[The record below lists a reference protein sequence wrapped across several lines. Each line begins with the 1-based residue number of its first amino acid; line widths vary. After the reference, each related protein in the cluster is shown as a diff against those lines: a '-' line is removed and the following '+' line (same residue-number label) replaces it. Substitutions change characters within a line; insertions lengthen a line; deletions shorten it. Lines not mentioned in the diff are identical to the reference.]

1 MNSPAS
7 DSPLFSSSTA
17 DRRVMASARG
27 AIAQHRAEF
36 SVLVNA
42 ALECADPL
50 EAMALTRMA
59 YEYAMFSHPGM
70 LASPVLER
78 LLNDTGRGLIPDAV
92 RTGPEAD
99 ARPPKVERV
108 LHVASEVYESGGHG
122 RVLERWIEHD
132 RERVPTVLFI
142 NGDHPVPDSVVR
154 AVAQRGGGFARISLR
169 ADTLTRAR
177 ELRLLASRH
186 DLVVLHIHNYEILV
200 PLALADPVGRPP
212 TILVNHS
219 SHLMWSG
226 VGCTDVVVSFS
237 DLEAEMT
244 VARRGVARE
253 RSLVMGLPS
262 APRTLPG
269 RSQARAQL
277 GLDPDGPVLLSMG
290 ATYKLHPVFEVA
302 HRNLVS
308 AALDA
313 LPQATVLLVG
323 PRAED
328 RVVEPDPRVRVLGVV
343 SDTSAVFAAADILI
357 DSWPLTGGTT
367 VIDAGDA
374 GLTVVALADPPLPI
388 LSPPASALDGC
399 VVRAADLQE
408 LRDRLSELW
417 ASPERRADLGR
428 RSRAAV
434 ATHHGDGWSEQM
446 ESVVAAAVEHRGTA
460 IPPAGPATEQITEW
474 EAVILAQRTFET
486 QNATLPTIYARNLD
500 LLPAERRPQS
510 VAEISARLDLARERA
525 PKPPRV
531 IAAPRIEQEDIVHTL
546 ERMRELIAGGTVVC
560 GVILVAAELLDDAV
574 ALIEP
579 AMASGTDIDIEL
591 QIGEH
596 PAAIARPDDVVLA
609 EEPESSANLARVA
622 QLG

>member
-1 MNSPAS
+1 
-7 DSPLFSSSTA
+7 
-17 DRRVMASARG
+17 MANARG
-27 AIAQHRAEF
+27 AIAHHRAEF
-36 SVLVNA
+36 SVLVSA
-42 ALECADPL
+42 ALECVDPL

-70 LASPVLER
+70 LASPALEE
-78 LLNDTGRGLIPDAV
+78 LLSDTGRSLIPDAGTTNP
-92 RTGPEAD
+92 RGGATSS
-99 ARPPKVERV
+99 KVERV

-142 NGDHPVPDSVVR
+142 NGDHPVPDSVVH
-154 AVAQRGGGFARISLR
+154 AVSRRGGGFARVSLR
-169 ADTLTRAR
+169 ADILTRAR

-200 PLALADPVGRPP
+200 PLALADPIGRPP

-219 SHLMWSG
+219 SHLMWTG
-226 VGCTDVVVSFS
+226 VGCADVVVSFS

-262 APRTLPG
+262 APRTLPD
-269 RSQARAQL
+269 RSQARAEL

-302 HRNLVS
+302 HRDLVRT
-308 AALDA
+308 ALDA

-328 RVVEPDPRVRVLGVV
+328 RVVDPDPRVRVLGVM

-374 GLTVVALADPPLPI
+374 GLTVIALADPPLPI

-399 VVRAADLQE
+399 VVRAADLEE
-408 LRDRLSELW
+408 LRDRLRELW
-417 ASPERRADLGR
+417 ASSERRADLGR
-428 RSRAAV
+428 RSHAAV
-434 ATHHGDGWSEQM
+434 AAHHRDGWREGM
-446 ESVVAAAVEHRGTA
+446 ENIVATAVEHRGAA
-460 IPPAGPATEQITEW
+460 IPPAGLAAEQVTEW
-474 EAVILAQRTFET
+474 EAVTLAQRAFET

-500 LLPAERRPQS
+500 LLPPERRPQS
-510 VAEISARLDLARERA
+510 VAEISARIDLAREHA

-531 IAAPRIEQEDIVHTL
+531 IAAPRIDQEDIVRTL
-546 ERMRELIAGGTVVC
+546 ERMHELIASGTVVS
-560 GVILVAAELLDDAV
+560 GLILVAAELLDDAV
-574 ALIEP
+574 SLIEP

-591 QIGEH
+591 QVADDPI
-596 PAAIARPDDVVLA
+596 AVARPGDIVLA
-609 EEPESSANLARVA
+609 EEPETSADLARVA